1 MIDVHEMLVKYVQP
15 FKGVKYIYLNRVG
28 FIAWRLGTGG
38 NVELL
43 HIRAASLRN
52 GLGRR
57 LFKEML
63 DSLYYDPPY
72 FSVFGFTR
80 VSNDRAVA
88 FYEAMGFKI
97 QLIDGLY
104 KDGEAYMFWAEYT
117 ELMKK
122 KEEYENSVRG

>member
-1 MIDVHEMLVKYVQP
+1 MIDMEEMRDKYIRP
-15 FKGVKYIYLNRVG
+15 FKGVSYVYYPLTG
-28 FIAWRLGTGG
+28 FIAWRLGTG
-38 NVELL
+38 NNIELL
-43 HIRAASLRN
+43 HLRTTILRK
-52 GLGRR
+52 GHGRE
-57 LFKEML
+57 LFYAML
-63 DSLYYDPPY
+63 TTLKYHPPY